1 MKSYAPK
8 GLHSAMLRELLT
20 DLATTPAEV
29 AKLLQVTERSVW
41 RWLADDSAPYAVI
54 LALWHESPRGHYNM
68 ETDVGNHN
76 NILRGL
82 ARAHEDAHA
91 KETARLSRLLAVG
104 EFGSANDP
112 LMTGPAQAAPPYH
125 FTRGAGLLPA
135 APDLLPVGM
144 QLDCA

>member
-8 GLHSAMLRELLT
+8 GLHSGMVRELMT
-20 DLATTPAEV
+20 DMGATPADL
-29 AKLLQVTERSVW
+29 AKLLHVTERSVW
-41 RWLADDSAPYAVI
+41 RWLSDGSAPFAAV

-82 ARAHEDAHA
+82 ARAHEEACA
-91 KETARLSRLLAVG
+91 KETARMARLLAVG

-112 LMTGPAQAAPPYH
+112 LMTGPAQVAPPYRYH
-125 FTRGAGLLPA
+125 RPAPGLRT
-135 APDLLPVGM
+135 APDLLPVDL
-144 QLDCA
+144 QVDFA